1 MPATSRYTLRTWM
14 ALAVLC
20 LASAVNLLQSASIS
34 PLLPSIS
41 ATFRAG
47 DAATGQLATL
57 GSLAGFAFSIAAT
70 PWIDRLGRRTWFRL
84 LSTMIMTGMLLAAFA
99 PSFPILA
106 VGRVLSACGG
116 ALIMANCMTGA
127 RELFHDPAWR
137 NRAIGFIVSA
147 STLVF
152 VVGLPI
158 ITQINARFGWRVA
171 MMAIAVPALL
181 LLLGVALFPA
191 SPLQALPAR
200 RSPFSAFGE
209 AFGNARIRALLICL
223 ALFSAIYSGWFVFF
237 GAYATTVFA
246 VSASVLSLLFFAAG
260 TMQLIANNV
269 APILMRRFDPVR
281 LIIIAMLSVAATL
294 LSTGIVIITV
304 PGALVAAGAVLMGTG
319 LAYIAANVLLLD
331 SNARQPGAVMALA
344 GAAGSLGGA
353 LGPLISGASLAYT
366 GSFEAAY
373 RVVGMLA
380 PVAILA
386 ISLGTRVVPEP
397 QPEIADSPS

>member
-1 MPATSRYTLRTWM
+1 M

-41 ATFRAG
+41 QTFRAG

-57 GSLAGFAFSIAAT
+57 GSLAGFAFSVAAT
-70 PWIDRLGRRTWFRL
+70 PWIDRLSRRTWFRL
-84 LSTMIMTGMLLAAFA
+84 LSVMIMAGMLMAAFA

-106 VGRVLSACGG
+106 VGRILSASGG

-137 NRAIGFIVSA
+137 NRAIGLIVSA

-158 ITQINARFGWRVA
+158 ITQINAGFGWRKA
-171 MMAIAVPALL
+171 MLSITAPALL
-181 LLLGVALFPA
+181 LLLGGSLLPA
-191 SPLQALPAR
+191 TPDQTLPAR
-200 RSPFSAFGE
+200 TSPFSAFGD

-223 ALFSAIYSGWFVFF
+223 VLFSAIYSGWFVYF
-237 GAYATTVFA
+237 GAYTTSVFA
-246 VSASVLSLLFFAAG
+246 VSASVLSLLFFTAG

-269 APILMRRFDPVR
+269 APMLMRRFDPVR
-281 LIIIAMLSVAATL
+281 LIIIAMLAIASTL
-294 LSTGIVIITV
+294 LTTGILIVTV
-304 PGALVAAGAVLMGTG
+304 PSALIAAASVLMGCG

-344 GAAGSLGGA
+344 GAAGALGGA
-353 LGPLISGASLAYT
+353 LGPLVSGASLAVT

-373 RVVGMLA
+373 RVVGMMA

-386 ISLGTRVVPEP
+386 IWLGTRVVAKA